1 MADAPKRRRK
11 RDISKEMARETL
23 ADFERAL
30 DDESR
35 LLLML
40 DRAVAI
46 SRENAEVR
54 ASALRAR
61 AQAAPVT
68 DNRAELERELVALQT
83 RLKRWEEKLRD
94 DATTPKKL
102 FMIKSGQARAAA
114 LMKEIRRL
122 ESTALD

>member
-11 RDISKEMARETL
+11 RDISREMARETL

-46 SRENAEVR
+46 SRGNAEVR
-54 ASALRAR
+54 AMALRAQT
-61 AQAAPVT
+61 QAAPVT
-68 DNRAELERELVALQT
+68 DNRAELERELGVLQV
-83 RLKRWEEKLRD
+83 RLKRWEEKLRGNV
-94 DATTPKKL
+94 TTPRKL
-102 FMIKSGQARAAA
+102 FMIKSARARADA
-114 LMKEIRRL
+114 LTKEIRRL
-122 ESTALD
+122 KSAAMA